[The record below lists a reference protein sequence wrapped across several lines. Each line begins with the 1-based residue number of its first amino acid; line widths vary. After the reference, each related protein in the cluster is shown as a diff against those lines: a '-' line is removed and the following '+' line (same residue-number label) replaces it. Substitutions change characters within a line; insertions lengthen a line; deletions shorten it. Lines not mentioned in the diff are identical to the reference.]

1 MENTLQTPFNNAQ
14 LELLKLF
21 SMDLSHRE
29 LEDLKRLLL
38 AFKFKRVTALA
49 DKVWEEKGWTN
60 EDMEKLLHTHLR
72 TPYKSQ
78 EKHIKNKKPQA

>member
-1 MENTLQTPFNNAQ
+1 MHDHLQTPFSNAQ

-21 SMDLSHRE
+21 STE
-29 LEDLKRLLL
+29 LTEQELKRILL
-38 AFKFKRVTALA
+38 AFKFKRVTEMA
-49 DKVWEEKGWTN
+49 DKVWDEKGWTN

-78 EKHIKNKKPQA
+78 EERLI